1 MSDERVYEITNLS
14 DPYTIKGADKAAP
27 CSSCRPYLPSPRIS
41 TATQRAGE
49 TLMPILAFGGDPINW
64 LLENMDILN
73 LESYLDKNGG
83 LLADCL
89 DSVIIG
95 SFEERREIEKKLTT
109 AKCEEDREQILR
121 EWHDKRRTSMND
133 IGDTARKV
141 TEIFRMQG
149 D

>member
-1 MSDERVYEITNLS
+1 MNEEQSVYEITNPN
-14 DPYTIKGADKAAP
+14 DPYTIRGADKAAL
-27 CSSCRPYLPSPRIS
+27 CVAILILGEGKYGL
-41 TATQRAGE
+41 ADEQGE